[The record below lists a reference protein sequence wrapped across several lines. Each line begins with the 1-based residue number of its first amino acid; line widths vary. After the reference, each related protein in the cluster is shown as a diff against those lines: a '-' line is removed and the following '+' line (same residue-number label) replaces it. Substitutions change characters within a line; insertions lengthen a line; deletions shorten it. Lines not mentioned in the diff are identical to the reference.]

1 MRVCRATGSLT
12 AAQRKTKGKLHEIQE
27 LYSLRCLLCVFF
39 YFNLSSQLGL
49 LRYVWFQQRPRF
61 SFSIACGKE
70 GGKDCWIIHVTDSH
84 FLLFLTDKLL
94 PRTDCST
101 IVLVSQFC
109 LCCWWSRSPHAYLSF
124 APSVV
129 EPYADTPGCSAWPD
143 QLAVSC
149 LTLGSSLWAP
159 KFYYLNSNQII
170 MKNYNNSGFTRW
182 KALSK
187 AYSMHYLI

>member
-1 MRVCRATGSLT
+1 MPGDRQSDSSTEEDEREVTRDTGAIL
-12 AAQRKTKGKLHEIQE
+12 AA
-27 LYSLRCLLCVFF
+27 LLDVYFL

-109 LCCWWSRSPHAYLSF
+109 LCCW
-124 APSVV
+124 
-129 EPYADTPGCSAWPD
+129 
-143 QLAVSC
+143 
-149 LTLGSSLWAP
+149 
-159 KFYYLNSNQII
+159 
-170 MKNYNNSGFTRW
+170 
-182 KALSK
+182 
-187 AYSMHYLI
+187 

>member
-1 MRVCRATGSLT
+1 MPGDRQSDSSTEEDEREVTRDTGAIL
-12 AAQRKTKGKLHEIQE
+12 AA
-27 LYSLRCLLCVFF
+27 LLDVYFFF

-109 LCCWWSRSPHAYLSF
+109 LCCW
-124 APSVV
+124 
-129 EPYADTPGCSAWPD
+129 
-143 QLAVSC
+143 
-149 LTLGSSLWAP
+149 
-159 KFYYLNSNQII
+159 
-170 MKNYNNSGFTRW
+170 
-182 KALSK
+182 
-187 AYSMHYLI
+187 